1 MKVTIKSAAGDF
13 PANPAGIQA
22 TFTIVCEIEYPFGP
36 SRPEDHCSNI
46 PQEFHSESE
55 YVMWKGTV
63 HKRTV
68 PFLCVGD
75 N

>member
-13 PANPAGIQA
+13 PANSAGIQV
-22 TFTIVCEIEYPFGP
+22 TFTIVCEIENPFGP
-36 SRPEDHCSNI
+36 SRPVNHSNI
-46 PQEFHSESE
+46 SREVHSDFE
-55 YVMWKGTV
+55 YVVWEGTV
-63 HKRTV
+63 KKRTV